1 VASIDRDRWS
11 ELEPL
16 LDQALELSPPER
28 TEWLGELRTRSAE
41 LAAELEAILAGEVDA
56 DERGFLL
63 PELGA
68 ELAGMELGAYRLE
81 RPLGQGGMGSVWLAR
96 RTDGRFEGVAAVKL
110 LNLSLLGAGG
120 RARFEREG
128 SLLARLAHPNIARL
142 LDAGVT
148 PAGQPYL
155 VLEHIDGTPI
165 DQYVSERKL
174 ATEERLRLFLQVL
187 AAVGH
192 AHANLIVHRDLKPSN
207 ILVTWDGTVKLL
219 DFGIAKLLGGGR
231 EGRMEALTVDGA
243 HVLTPEYS
251 APEQVSGGAITTATD
266 VYLLGVLLYLLV
278 SGRHPTAEGCTSP
291 AAAVRA
297 LFDVEPARLKLGD
310 LDSIVLKALRK
321 EPAERYQTVA
331 KLADDITR
339 YLQHAPVSA
348 RGGGVWYS
356 VGKFV
361 RRHRA
366 GVAGAVFMAAALVAA
381 TLFSVHQMKM
391 ARRERDAAL
400 YAGRRANA
408 QVEFQSLLMSQMGD
422 GPITMREI
430 LERSRSA
437 LEHQYAAE
445 PRFLASIL
453 AQLSQRYAEL
463 GDRKVRGSLLA
474 RAESLAVA
482 SHDDD
487 ELARI
492 RCYTADN
499 LRTEGRYEE
508 AEREYRSADSLI
520 GPATDPMVE
529 AECLAVLADLDNEA
543 GPGGRA
549 LPAIRRAIAIRDSL
563 GETRDMEYVGM
574 FSTLAYSLDQ
584 TGRPREAVPVFARA
598 AAILDST
605 GRGETMSHAIVQHDM
620 ALSFMELGETAIAER
635 LLHETLLRLMRSDSA
650 AQIPDQPLIHY
661 AHAALFDWHL
671 DSAAKYF
678 DLLARQARAR
688 KNLYWEGRAL
698 FGLAQTQLGM
708 GHIADARRSAERF
721 HQIESGA
728 RIQSADDEI
737 TNGRALDA
745 WLALASGDSATA
757 NRLIVGVLTVQGY
770 FEGARR
776 KAFHSSLI
784 LASETALAEGDA
796 AGALG
801 YARSARERATTDSL
815 SARESALVG
824 EARLYEGRAQL
835 ALGDT
840 TNARASIELALH
852 ALHHALGAGHPLTI
866 DAEKLRAQ
874 VVKVR

>member
-1 VASIDRDRWS
+1 MDRDRWS

-16 LDQALELSPPER
+16 LDQALELSLPER
-28 TEWLGELRTRSAE
+28 AEWLGELRTRSAE
-41 LAAELEAILAGEVDA
+41 LAAELEEILAAEVEA
-56 DERGFLL
+56 DEHGFLL

-68 ELAGMELGAYRLE
+68 ELAGMELGAYELE
-81 RPLGQGGMGSVWLAR
+81 RQLGQGGMGSVWLAR

-110 LNLSLLGAGG
+110 LNLSLLGPGG

-142 LDAGVT
+142 LDAGIT

-155 VLEHIDGTPI
+155 ILEHIDGTPI
-165 DQYVSERKL
+165 DRYVSERKL
-174 ATEERLRLFLQVL
+174 DSEERLRLFLQVL

-207 ILVTWDGTVKLL
+207 ILVTGDGTVKLL

-251 APEQVSGGAITTATD
+251 APEQVSGAAITTATD
-266 VYLLGVLLYLLV
+266 VYLLGVLLYLLM

-297 LFDVEPARLKLGD
+297 LFDVEPKRLKMGD

-321 EPAERYQTVA
+321 EPAERYQTVV

-339 YLQHAPVSA
+339 YLQHDPVSA
-348 RGGGVWYS
+348 RGGGVWYG

-366 GVAGAVFMAAALVAA
+366 AVAAAVFMAAALVAA
-381 TLFSVHQMKM
+381 TLFSVHQMEV

-430 LERSRSA
+430 LERSRRA

-463 GDRKVRGSLLA
+463 GDRKIRGSLLA

-482 SHDDD
+482 THDID
-487 ELARI
+487 ELTRI

-499 LRTEGRYEE
+499 LRTEGRYGE

-520 GPATDPMVE
+520 GPATDPRVE
-529 AECLAVLADLDNEA
+529 AECLQVLADLDNEA

-549 LPAIRRAIAIRDSL
+549 LPAIRRAIALRDSL

-574 FSTLAYSLDQ
+574 FATLAYSLDQ
-584 TGRPREAVPVFARA
+584 EGRPREAVPVFARA
-598 AAILDST
+598 VAILDST
-605 GRGETMSHAIVQHDM
+605 GRGETMSRAIVQHDM
-620 ALSFMELGETAIAER
+620 ALSYMELGEPEIAER
-635 LLHETLLRLMRSDSA
+635 LLHETLLRLMRSDST

-678 DLLARQARAR
+678 DLLARQARAQ
-688 KNLYWEGRAL
+688 KNMYWEGRAL
-698 FGLAQTQLGM
+698 FGLALAQLRM

-721 HQIESGA
+721 HQIESVA
-728 RIQSADDEI
+728 RIRSADDQI

-745 WLALASGDSATA
+745 WLALASGDSSTA
-757 NRLIVGVLTVQGY
+757 NRLIVGALSAQGY

-776 KAFHSSLI
+776 RVFHSSLI

-796 AGALG
+796 AGALS
-801 YARSARERATTDSL
+801 YARSAREGVTTDSL
-815 SARESALVG
+815 SAREGAFVG
-824 EARLYEGRAQL
+824 EARLHEGRAQL

-840 TNARASIELALH
+840 SDARASIELALQ
-852 ALHHALGAGHPLTI
+852 ALRHALGAGHPLTI
-866 DAEKLRAQ
+866 EAEKLRAQ
-874 VVKVR
+874 VVSVR